1 MGRYKL
7 TTPGFHGK
15 SEVDRLSDL
24 HYLILQLDSIRAFRR
39 VGTEKIESAFQ
50 RINSIGVWR
59 KIKSDIEEIVYL
71 PNTIPGVP
79 RLTKIVMTLKTLFP
93 TCFIFIVLA
102 LLIRIGFI
110 PIAASILYYAFIVFP
125 ILVMFTFVAVD
136 FIIRRRIVKYEE
148 EHPTM
153 QSSEREH
160 VKDVVQGLIMELL
173 REIRSGGEH
182 PDNYKM
188 KLFYKDYER
197 IKIIKERKERVF
209 GIFKRKYS
217 TYIAIP
223 SL

>member
-1 MGRYKL
+1 MGYSRFFK
-7 TTPGFHGK
+7 PGFGRK
-15 SEVDRLSDL
+15 REVDKLSDL
-24 HYLILQLDSIRAFRR
+24 YYLAVQLDNIRAFRR

-50 RINSIGVWR
+50 RINSTGVWR
-59 KIKSDIEEIVYL
+59 KIKSDVEEIVYL

-93 TCFIFIVLA
+93 TCFIFIILA
-102 LLIRIGFI
+102 LLIGIGFI
-110 PIAASILYYAFIVFP
+110 PIHAPIIFFALLTFPVFVIIAFVLID
-125 ILVMFTFVAVD
+125 FT
-136 FIIRRRIVKYEE
+136 IRRRIVKYEE
-148 EHPTM
+148 EHPAM
-153 QSSEREH
+153 QSREKEH
-160 VKDVVQGLIMELL
+160 IKAVIQELIMELL
-173 REIRSGGEH
+173 REIRSGGED